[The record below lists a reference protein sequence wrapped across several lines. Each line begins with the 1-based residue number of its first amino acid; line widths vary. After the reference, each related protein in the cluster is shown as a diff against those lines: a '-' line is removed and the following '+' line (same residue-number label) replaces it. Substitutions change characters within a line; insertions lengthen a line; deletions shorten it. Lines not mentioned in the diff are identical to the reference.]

1 MPIRVYIADLTFAN
15 SFCLV
20 VFLRLTCISSKQ
32 QEEAEKDQRRRE
44 KEEAELK
51 KQLSIQKQA
60 SIMERFLK
68 RSKTSPPCKNDQSS
82 AKAITSDSSSKKCGN
97 MPDAVTLSMDSALS
111 SNDVINGDE
120 IRKCVSLSYY
130 LTL

>member
-1 MPIRVYIADLTFAN
+1 MANLTFVN

-20 VFLRLTCISSKQ
+20 VFLLLTCISLKQ
-32 QEEAEKDQRRRE
+32 QDEAEKDQRRRE
-44 KEEAELK
+44 KEEAELR

-60 SIMERFLK
+60 SIMERFLM
-68 RSKTSPPCKNDQSS
+68 RSKTSPSCKNDQSS
-82 AKAITSDSSSKKCGN
+82 AKAATSDSSSKKCGN

-111 SNDVINGDE
+111 SNDDINGDE
-120 IRKCVSLSYY
+120 IRKWVSLSYY